1 MGPGK
6 IRIIREGIAT
16 LFNQADRSYLADQ
29 KSSRAFAEGVAWE
42 LANAGYCSQD
52 EYEREVLPYLT
63 KERDYLN
70 ELRLRVL
77 RGDEV
82 APDEVGL
89 FSNML
94 KTIGKEIRQARL
106 KKGWTQAQLAEAAGT
121 FQPIVSR
128 VEQGRTLK
136 QPTLELLDRFAQAL
150 GKRVV
155 LTLSEPNED
164 RGLSGKAA
172 AGG

>member
-1 MGPGK
+1 
-6 IRIIREGIAT
+6 
-16 LFNQADRSYLADQ
+16 
-29 KSSRAFAEGVAWE
+29 
-42 LANAGYCSQD
+42 
-52 EYEREVLPYLT
+52 
-63 KERDYLN
+63 
-70 ELRLRVL
+70 
-77 RGDEV
+77 
-82 APDEVGL
+82 
-89 FSNML
+89 ML